1 METSLNATGDQFYA
15 SVPEAARYLGVSRKT
30 VYRLIEWGELI
41 ALRQN
46 GAVQVD
52 LRSLKV
58 FRDSGKMT

>member
-1 METSLNATGDQFYA
+1 METSVNSTGDQRFA

-30 VYRLIEWGELI
+30 VYRLIEWGELN

-46 GAVQVD
+46 GAVQVER
-52 LRSLKV
+52 RSMKV